1 MFGGGP
7 GGIAGRAS
15 LMRNADPNAQPADIE
30 TKAQILQTL
39 LASKQAKPEAV
50 VAALK
55 AYRDARVKAKQDLA
69 KAQQELRD
77 LLTVRQE
84 AQLVTM
90 GILE

>member
-1 MFGGGP
+1 
-7 GGIAGRAS
+7 
-15 LMRNADPNAQPADIE
+15 MRNADPNAQPADIE
-30 TKAQILQTL
+30 KKSQALQTL
-39 LASKQAKPEAV
+39 LDNKQAKPEAV
-50 VAALK
+50 AASLK
-55 AYRDARVKAKQDLA
+55 AYRDARAKTRQDLA